1 MAGFE
6 AKHVMIDEDSPLI
19 CPSKF
24 LIFSLLQ
31 SISMPL
37 LWDNFAAQL
46 DSVRASN
53 SLIESSVPANVA
65 IAELSTR
72 HERLKSALAAAAAA
86 GNQQMMESVQA
97 ALENR
102 EATMELPSLESGPQA
117 FLKALKAKP
126 FA

>member
-6 AKHVMIDEDSPLI
+6 AKHVMINEDFPLI

-53 SLIESSVPANVA
+53 SLIESSGPANVA

-102 EATMELPSLESGPQA
+102 EATMELPSLENGPQA